1 MVTLLLPSH
10 RLLFKKSLHLLTTL
24 TRIKQV
30 CTNTSNRQMDA
41 HTDRWAHTNEFKTH
55 DIVSISQRF
64 YLMCLRGERM
74 HLTVIFSA
82 YRLFRVYTWL
92 YTWNRCPSIAH
103 KHTHTYTYTYSGTHA
118 CTHRHSPVY
127 ALQVCRCKILISY
140 VPSVVTASS
149 PISALTCSSPSV
161 THTHT
166 LPALS
171 AAAAAVAMGTP
182 STGWPMFPKD
192 WENPCIR
199 PCRCICVC
207 VCVLLYHHMSR
218 SLNAQNNH
226 VAHLFWYYDW
236 LMRL

>member
-1 MVTLLLPSH
+1 MNEVLEKLMVTLLLPSH

-103 KHTHTYTYTYSGTHA
+103 KHTHTHTRIQAHTHA
-118 CTHRHSPVY
+118 
-127 ALQVCRCKILISY
+127 
-140 VPSVVTASS
+140 
-149 PISALTCSSPSV
+149 
-161 THTHT
+161 HTGT
-166 LPALS
+166 ALS
-171 AAAAAVAMGTP
+171 MLYRCAAVKSSYPT
-182 STGWPMFPKD
+182 F
-192 WENPCIR
+192 
-199 PCRCICVC
+199 
-207 VCVLLYHHMSR
+207 LL
-218 SLNAQNNH
+218 
-226 VAHLFWYYDW
+226 
-236 LMRL
+236 